1 MRQFPKRALWLE
13 HVEKHVEE
21 DITGIDFSKP
31 VLCLHSLCTEPC
43 AFESPQDLREH
54 LQDGHSIPMSSSGKK
69 RRFDTENQPDTQEG
83 KSDTV
88 KRKRPRLQGKLH
100 TAVLDP
106 KPDQPGCHEIK
117 SEPWSEAPNYNF
129 VNYSAEDLE
138 SSGSDVTKSPT
149 AISTSSSREVTR
161 YTSPAS
167 SIDDAGTCGPT
178 DPLMCID
185 PQLFSQLTVPL
196 IRDESLCSSIAS
208 ISPSSA
214 MASPNAC
221 SITSV
226 QGTIESE
233 RCMNFDIEEAHLLED
248 RSSVED
254 MAPTQS
260 TLE

>member
-1 MRQFPKRALWLE
+1 
-13 HVEKHVEE
+13 VEE

-54 LQDGHSIPMSSSGKK
+54 LQDGHSIPMPSSGKK

-106 KPDQPGCHEIK
+106 KPGRPGCHEIK

-138 SSGSDVTKSPT
+138 SSGSDVTKPPT
-149 AISTSSSREVTR
+149 TISTSSSREVTR
-161 YTSPAS
+161 YSSPAS

-185 PQLFSQLTVPL
+185 PQLFSQPIVPL
-196 IRDESLCSSIAS
+196 IRDESLCPSIAS

-214 MASPNAC
+214 MASPNAF

-233 RCMNFDIEEAHLLED
+233 HCMSLDKEEAHLLED
-248 RSSVED
+248 GSSVGD
-254 MAPTQS
+254 IAPTQS